1 MSQDD
6 DNNAYWS
13 ANVRLILI
21 SLVIWAVVSFGF
33 GIVLRPLLSG
43 ITIGGTDL
51 GFWFAQQGS
60 ILVFLVLIFFYAWRM
75 NKLDREFGVE
85 EE

>member
-1 MSQDD
+1 MSQENE
-6 DNNAYWS
+6 NNEYWS
-13 ANVRLILI
+13 ANVRLIVI

-43 ITIGGTDL
+43 ISVGGTDL

-60 ILVFLVLIFFYAWRM
+60 ILVFLALIFFYAWRM
-75 NKLDREFGVE
+75 NKLDQEHGVDE
-85 EE
+85 E